1 MTSTLVLIGQSPL
14 LELGMETFSHHLQVV
29 EVSTY
34 NSLNDFIDDGAWAPV
49 GIVWLDFI
57 SPVEDVE
64 HLINQVKA
72 ICTLN
77 PDYRI
82 LIFCRNNFLN
92 EINELTKYQQISLIS
107 NQESVVALEAYTS
120 LAMKG
125 EHVISPKISAEIY
138 KFRTIRETLRF
149 SLTQGEISVLKK
161 LCNGMDFSI
170 ISRLSGQDTKT
181 VSAHKRSAMKKLGA
195 KNDIELF
202 DLRNRYFSDI
212 DFSFF

>member
-14 LELGMETFSHHLQVV
+14 LELGMETFSHHLQATVV
-29 EVSTY
+29 SSY
-34 NSLNDFIDDGAWAPV
+34 HSLDDFIDDEARASV

-64 HLINQVKA
+64 HLMSQVKA
-72 ICTLN
+72 VCTLN

-82 LIFCRNNFLN
+82 LIFCRNHFLN
-92 EINELTKYQQISLIS
+92 ELNALSKYQQVSLIS
-107 NQESVVALEAYTS
+107 NQESVVAMEAYTS

-125 EHVISPKISAEIY
+125 ERVISPKISEEIY

-149 SLTQGEISVLKK
+149 SLTQNEINVLEK
-161 LCNGMDFSI
+161 LCNGMDFRI
-170 ISRLSGQDTKT
+170 ISRLSGQDIKT

-195 KNDIELF
+195 RNDIELF

-212 DFSFF
+212 NFRLF